1 MCIETKARTDEDR
14 NLGSLLQAAEN
25 GFTKAYEEAKAAGF
39 DDEGILSEAS
49 KDRVERVYAAV
60 KTSYGYINAIDKGG
74 PGLLAAIEIARNL
87 NALLEQL
94 EAYSVITKADFDKA
108 IAASALSNDDGF
120 DLRTVGG
127 YEA

>member
-49 KDRVERVYAAV
+49 KERVERVYAAV

-94 EAYSVITKADFDKA
+94 EAYSVITKEDFDKA
-108 IAASALSNDDGF
+108 IASRREYDGDDF
-120 DLRTVGG
+120 DHLDVG